1 VVASLPLL
9 PAAEQFAFFLNLSAG
24 SNVLFAS
31 TSGTELIRLS
41 QDPVTAG
48 WSQRSILLPATAPGD
63 VVEQDTYTTHVQV
76 TDDNQVPVPN
86 AALSVTATSPVSVY
100 LNDMYY
106 QLSPA
111 VGVQV
116 SADATGVLT
125 VVQETATV
133 VGACFQMTVTGPQ
146 AVTAAVNPM
155 SKAQAILAGV
165 KSGDDLAAVQVTGSG
180 SRSAGWRARR
190 WRRSEPKVLSQP
202 SRPSRR

>member
-1 VVASLPLL
+1 
-9 PAAEQFAFFLNLSAG
+9 
-24 SNVLFAS
+24 
-31 TSGTELIRLS
+31 
-41 QDPVTAG
+41 
-48 WSQRSILLPATAPGD
+48 
-63 VVEQDTYTTHVQV
+63 
-76 TDDNQVPVPN
+76 VPVPN

-106 QLSPA
+106 QLSPP

-133 VGACFQMTVTGPQ
+133 VGACFQVTVTGPQ